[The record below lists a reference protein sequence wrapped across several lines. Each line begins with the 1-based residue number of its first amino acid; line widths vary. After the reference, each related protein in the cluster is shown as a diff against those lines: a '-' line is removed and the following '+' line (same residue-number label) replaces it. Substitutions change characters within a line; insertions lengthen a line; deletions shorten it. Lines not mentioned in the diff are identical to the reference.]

1 MKKTVLNAISKFIQL
16 NISLVFLITFTIA
29 SAQTSNFKEIKL
41 TEPVC
46 IYKEDLKYYDA
57 EKSSILRKQVNLTG
71 EPCSNFVVTYIGFSE
86 DAKKAFQHAVD
97 IWAHII
103 ESPVPIR
110 VVARFEDLGANTLG
124 SAGPES
130 LNTIIGVN
138 GINENF
144 WYPSALYEKLLG
156 TDRNESLPTID
167 IRARFNSEF
176 DFYFG
181 IDGNPPSDKHD
192 FVSIVLHELG
202 HGLGFVGL
210 GSVDGA
216 NGEIRSSDRPSI
228 YDLFIV
234 NGDGV
239 SVLDFADPSPTL
251 LTQLTSDNLFSNGP
265 LAVSDNNN
273 VLPAIYAP
281 RTFDSGSSYSHWD
294 ESTFLRANVNSLMTP
309 FVANGEAIHDP
320 GPVTL
325 GFFKDMGWSICSS
338 SALSL
343 ENVSLDAAF
352 SIWPNPFSNQ
362 ITLNFT
368 NLNTTQLNI
377 KLTDVKGTLILTQKF
392 DYIGN
397 TITLNNLGSLGSGI
411 YFITISDS
419 NLRITKKII
428 KY

>member
-1 MKKTVLNAISKFIQL
+1 MKKTTIRAILKFIHL
-16 NISLVFLITFTIA
+16 NISLVFLITFTIT

-41 TEPVC
+41 TDPVC
-46 IYKEDLKYYDA
+46 IFKKDLKYYDA
-57 EKSSILRKQVNLTG
+57 EKSSILRKQVNVTG
-71 EPCSNFVVTYIGFSE
+71 EPCSNFVVTYINFTE

-110 VVARFEDLGANTLG
+110 VVARFEDLGASTLG

-181 IDGNPPSDKHD
+181 VDGDPPSNKHD

-202 HGLGFVGL
+202 HGLGFTGL

-216 NGEIRSSDRPSI
+216 NGEIRKQDKHSI

-234 NGDGV
+234 NGDSV
-239 SVLDFADPSPTL
+239 SILDFPDPSPTL
-251 LTQLTSDNLFSNGP
+251 LTQLISNNLFSNGP

-273 VLPAIYAP
+273 VFPAIYAP

-294 ESTFLRANVNSLMTP
+294 EGSFLRGNVNSLMTP
-309 FVANGEAIHDP
+309 FLANGEAIHNP

-325 GFFKDMGWSICSS
+325 SFFKDMGWSICS

-362 ITLNFT
+362 ITLNIT

-392 DYIGN
+392 DYKGN
-397 TITLNNLGSLGSGI
+397 TITLTNLGSLSSGI

-419 NLRITKKII
+419 NLRLTEKII